1 MADCA
6 LKIIGRW
13 VAVVLCTLAASVV
26 HAQPPHARDAWFGP
40 SHGASFWRAP
50 TSRGVPN
57 RAAAPGRRAAQRT
70 FVLSTDPYGRGGAR
84 MVRGPVIEPA
94 TVPLRPVSDEARTLA
109 REGGAAYLRA
119 GSIRA
124 DIARYN
130 EEREATHAP
139 QPPNARVPRPPQSPS
154 VYRN

>member
-13 VAVVLCTLAASVV
+13 GAVVLCTLAASIAL
-26 HAQPPHARDAWFGP
+26 AQPPHGRDVWFAP
-40 SHGASFWRAP
+40 SRGAPLWRAP
-50 TSRGVPN
+50 AHPMQ
-57 RAAAPGRRAAQRT
+57 APVRRPARRV
-70 FVLSTDPYGRGGAR
+70 FMMSTDAYGHGGAR
-84 MVRGPVIEPA
+84 MVPAPIVAPA
-94 TVPLRPVSDEARTLA
+94 TIPLRPVSDEARTLA

-130 EEREATHAP
+130 EERGANRAP
-139 QPPNARVPRPPQSPS
+139 PAPNAREPRPPAPPS
-154 VYRN
+154 LYRN